1 MSISNNDGWNEYSRL
16 VLGQLEALSTGIEG
30 LREEV
35 QGVKKDL
42 AIIQAKEDKVTD
54 LKAWKERFDDVA
66 SPTQMQ
72 NYLKQVDELIL
83 FRTKAVTIFAIV
95 QFAMALAIAM
105 IKLG

>member
-16 VLGQLEALSTGIEG
+16 VLEQLEALSTGIEG

-54 LKAWKERFDDVA
+54 LKTWKERFDDVA